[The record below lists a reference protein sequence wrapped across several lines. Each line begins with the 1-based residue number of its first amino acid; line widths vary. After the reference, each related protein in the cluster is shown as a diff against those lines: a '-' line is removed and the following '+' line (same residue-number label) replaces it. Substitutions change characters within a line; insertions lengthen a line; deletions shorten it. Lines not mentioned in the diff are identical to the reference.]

1 MFGPR
6 QGVRQWKQE
15 AASRPALPLECCL
28 AKTRRLPDGSA
39 EGHTVEGRTVMEH
52 SRIAGAVADVL
63 LARLPDTVRALF
75 PANAAVAPLL
85 HDVGKSVPRFKKNCI
100 AQWESRRTG
109 RNCSELTLNLKKD
122 GAATRR

>member
-6 QGVRQWKQE
+6 QGARQWKQE

-39 EGHTVEGRTVMEH
+39 EGHTVEGRTVMDH

-63 LARLPDTVRALF
+63 LARRRIRFVRCSPPMLPSRLCCMMW
-75 PANAAVAPLL
+75 
-85 HDVGKSVPRFKKNCI
+85 GKSVPHSKKNCI

-109 RNCSELTLNLKKD
+109 RN
-122 GAATRR
+122 

>member
-6 QGVRQWKQE
+6 QGARQWKQE

-39 EGHTVEGRTVMEH
+39 EGHTVEGRTVMDH

-63 LARLPDTVRALF
+63 LARSKHAGEIQRGSLRPWL
-75 PANAAVAPLL
+75 AA
-85 HDVGKSVPRFKKNCI
+85 F
-100 AQWESRRTG
+100 
-109 RNCSELTLNLKKD
+109 
-122 GAATRR
+122 AA

>member
-6 QGVRQWKQE
+6 QGARQWKQE

-39 EGHTVEGRTVMEH
+39 EGHTVEGRTVMDH

-75 PANAAVAPLL
+75 PANAAVLCCMMW
-85 HDVGKSVPRFKKNCI
+85 GKSVPRSKKNCI